1 MTSSI
6 WYVSK
11 YVAPPGLGTVGGRGY
26 SLMKELANMG
36 YKVTIITSNSNHLA
50 KPPLMNANYLF
61 QDVDGIQLCWV
72 RTMKYSAAKS
82 MRRILSWL
90 HFEWRLL
97 LMPNQRFIKPDVVVV
112 SSLSLLTILNGLLW
126 KIRYKCRLIFEV
138 RDIWPLT
145 IVEEGGFKP
154 WNPFVLALGI
164 IERIG
169 YKYADAIVG
178 TMPNLGEHVCKVL
191 GYSKATYC
199 IPMGVDQLTS
209 GAVEE
214 LPQDYVEQNFSKNKF
229 IVAHIGS
236 IGITN
241 ALDTF
246 LECAQNMKDHDEV
259 HFLVVGD
266 GDLRNGYIEKYKHLD
281 NLIFASRVSKAM
293 VQSVLARCDLLYF
306 SVHVSKVWQ
315 YGQSLNKVIDYM
327 MSGKPIVA
335 SYSGYESMIN
345 EANCGVYIDAGNVF
359 ELQKQIQFFSRM
371 DKSEREEIG
380 GRGKE
385 WLITHRQY
393 KKLAVDYENI
403 LLKQ

>member
-1 MTSSI
+1 MTVSI

-26 SLMKELANMG
+26 LLMKELASMG
-36 YKVTIITSNSNHLA
+36 HKVTIITSDANHLA
-50 KPPLMNANYLF
+50 QPPSFNTDYLF
-61 QDVDGIQLCWV
+61 QDMDGIQLCWV
-72 RTMKYSAAKS
+72 CTMKYSVAKS

-97 LMPNQRFIKPDVVVV
+97 LMPNQKFTKPDVIVV

-126 KIRYKCRLIFEV
+126 KIRYKCRLIFEI

-145 IVEEGGFKP
+145 IVEEGGFKA
-154 WNPFVLALGI
+154 WNPFVLVLGI
-164 IERIG
+164 VERIG
-169 YKYADAIVG
+169 YKYSDAIVG

-191 GYSKATYC
+191 GYSKTTYC
-199 IPMGVDQLTS
+199 IPMGVEEIT
-209 GAVEE
+209 AVDED
-214 LPQDYVEQNFSKNKF
+214 LPKDYVEQNFPKNKF
-229 IVAHIGS
+229 IVAHVGS
-236 IGITN
+236 VGITN

-246 LECAQNMKDHDEV
+246 LECAQNMKDRDEV

-281 NLIFASRVSKAM
+281 NLTFAPRVSKSM
-293 VQSVLARCDLLYF
+293 VQSVLTRCDLLYF
-306 SVHVSKVWQ
+306 SVHASKVWQ

-327 MSGKPIVA
+327 MSGKPILA
-335 SYSGYESMIN
+335 SYTGHESMIN
-345 EANCGVYIDAGNVF
+345 EANCGVYVEAGNVLK
-359 ELQKQIQFFSRM
+359 LQEQIQFFSAM
-371 DKSEREEIG
+371 DKSKREEIG
-380 GRGKE
+380 RRGKE
-385 WLITHRQY
+385 WLTVHRQY